1 MMITIWS
8 STQSYSRTDKK
19 KTFLHG
25 SVKVNDVGY
34 GRKLELRDAK
44 GRTLQLEAANVETR
58 DSWAYHIQVSF
69 EVDACLVA
77 PLPPPCDSG
86 HTFHLEFQRTAGCSF
101 ICLWTCFSMDALPH
115 PLLRP
120 F

>member
-1 MMITIWS
+1 M
-8 STQSYSRTDKK
+8 
-19 KTFLHG
+19 
-25 SVKVNDVGY
+25 GY

-77 PLPPPCDSG
+77 PRPPP
-86 HTFHLEFQRTAGCSF
+86 L
-101 ICLWTCFSMDALPH
+101 
-115 PLLRP
+115 
-120 F
+120 